1 MHHIAILGSTGSIG
15 TQALEVIAY
24 HPELYQVTALAAY
37 HNDHLLEAQ
46 IEKFNP
52 QIAVLIDD
60 KAAARLKSRYRGAT
74 RILAGEEGLLE
85 AATLSASNTVLT
97 AMVGAA
103 GIKPTIAAIE
113 AGKNIAL
120 ANKETLVAAGEI
132 VTRLAK
138 KKGIQLLPVDS
149 EHSALMQCLHG
160 ESAKTV
166 KRLLIT
172 ASGGPFRGYTTEQLA
187 TITVEQCLRHP
198 NWSMGKK
205 ITVDSATL
213 VNKGLEV
220 IEAKWLF
227 GIEYD
232 NIDVVVHP
240 QSIVHSM
247 VEFVDGSTIAQ
258 LGKPDMRLPIQYA
271 FTYPER
277 LSSPAPVMNWTQ
289 LTSLEFM
296 APDTKTFRGL
306 ELAYHVGRCGGTLPC
321 VFNAANEIAVN
332 AFLAGE
338 LPFLEIVTVIENT
351 VSRHQN
357 VIAPSLPAIF
367 AADLW
372 AREYAQELVLGMKE
386 KIHR

>member
-15 TQALEVIAY
+15 TQALEVIAF
-24 HPELYQVTALAAY
+24 HPELYRVTALAAH
-37 HNDHLLEAQ
+37 HNDCLLEAQ

-52 QIAVLIDD
+52 YVAVLIDD
-60 KAAARLKSRYRGAT
+60 KAAARLRSRYRGAT

-85 AATLSASNTVLT
+85 AATLSATNTVLT

-138 KKGIQLLPVDS
+138 EKGVQLLPVDS

-187 TITVEQCLRHP
+187 AITVEQCLRHP

-271 FTYPER
+271 FTYPKR
-277 LSSPAPVMNWTQ
+277 ISSPAPVMDWTQ

-296 APDTKTFRGL
+296 APDKKTFRGL
-306 ELAYHVGRCGGTLPC
+306 ELAYQVGRCGGTLPC

-332 AFLAGE
+332 AFLTGK

-351 VSRHQN
+351 VNRHQN

-367 AADLW
+367 TADLW
-372 AREYAQELVLGMKE
+372 AREYAQELVARYE
-386 KIHR
+386 RENT